1 MVAGV
6 AVETSARDSTEQTEW
21 WLSDRHL
28 RQGIKLGRIFFYKKR
43 GRIKELGIMALN
55 QQQGKDLTTL
65 LEAMGIE
72 PEGENPEQL
81 EQWVKTHLTAAKVQR
96 ADLET
101 GATEGLAHQQVKLSV
116 TFAGDET
123 AKGGCRY
130 DLWKYEVE
138 CLVKDGAHRE
148 EVIRQA
154 IRRSLKGEAAHVLK
168 RLGPQAT
175 VTQILQKFDGVY
187 GVVEAGEDTLAEFYS
202 ARQEKG
208 EDVSAWGCRFRGAAR
223 PSDECGG
230 RGQERH
236 GRDAAQALLDG
247 AAPKVKRSVP
257 PQIRHYCGF
266 RQVESSGAL
275 NRPRI

>member
-1 MVAGV
+1 
-6 AVETSARDSTEQTEW
+6 
-21 WLSDRHL
+21 
-28 RQGIKLGRIFFYKKR
+28 
-43 GRIKELGIMALN
+43 MALN

-81 EQWVKTHLTAAKVQR
+81 EHWVKTHLTAAKVQR
-96 ADLET
+96 VDLET
-101 GATEGLAHQQVKLSV
+101 GATEGLTHQQVKLSV
-116 TFAGDET
+116 TFADDET

-138 CLVKDGAHRE
+138 CLVKDGAHRA
-148 EVIRQA
+148 EVIQQA

-202 ARQEKG
+202 AKQEKG
-208 EDVSAWGCRFRGAAR
+208 EDVSAWGCRL
-223 PSDECGG
+223 E
-230 RGQERH
+230 E
-236 GRDAAQALLDG
+236 LLDQVMNAG
-247 AAPKVKRSVP
+247 VVGKKDTDEMLRKRFWMGLLPKLKEASRHSMTP
-257 PQIRHYCGF
+257 SQISTGC
-266 RQVESSGAL
+266 E
-275 NRPRI
+275 